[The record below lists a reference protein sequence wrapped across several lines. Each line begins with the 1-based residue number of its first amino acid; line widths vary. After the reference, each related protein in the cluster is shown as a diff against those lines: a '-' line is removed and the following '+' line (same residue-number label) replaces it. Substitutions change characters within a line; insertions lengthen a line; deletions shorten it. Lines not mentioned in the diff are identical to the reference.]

1 MKKSRFF
8 VFIVVLA
15 VISIAGTYYFVNN
28 FNKDKFIGVFITT
41 ESVSDESGNEKI
53 YAQVSDKKDGEFVE
67 KDVTFKN
74 LKGIRF
80 MAPTFADKN
89 GESTTYTISDP
100 EIINSNVDV
109 GDRGTVISGEIYT
122 LTGDN
127 NNLPT
132 YFFNEVYQESNGRI
146 YISRDREFGYEADS
160 RDEEGEMMTFSTIK
174 DDKKT
179 DSYAKMSIYA
189 IFDIKGINIYQM
201 DKNNTVISKS
211 EIDPSNIP
219 ESIKKT
225 DGAEYVVVEYDK
237 VDLKGNKVVTRDFFE
252 KDYEGDLF
260 VNLKSK
266 SGKYI
271 FKETSIE
278 IK

>member
-15 VISIAGTYYFVNN
+15 AISIAGTYYFVNN
-28 FNKDKFIGVFITT
+28 INKDKFIGVFITT

-53 YAQVSDKKDGEFVE
+53 YARVSDKKDGEFVE

-80 MAPTFADKN
+80 MAPTFSDKN

-127 NNLPT
+127 DNLPT

-160 RDEEGEMMTFSTIK
+160 RDEEGEMMTFSTIN

-189 IFDIKGINIYQM
+189 IFDIKGINIYQI

>member
-15 VISIAGTYYFVNN
+15 AISIAGTYYFVNN

-53 YAQVSDKKDGEFVE
+53 YARVSDKKDEEFVE

-89 GESTTYTISDP
+89 EESTTYTISDP
-100 EIINSNVDV
+100 EIINPNVDV
-109 GDRGTVISGEIYT
+109 GDRGTVISGDIYT
-122 LTGDN
+122 LTGDDDN
-127 NNLPT
+127 MPT
-132 YFFNEVYQESNGRI
+132 YFFNEVYQEPNGKI
-146 YISRDREFGYEADS
+146 YMCRESGYGAYLRE
-160 RDEEGEMMTFSTIK
+160 EEGEMMTVHPGNDAGKS
-174 DDKKT
+174 

-237 VDLKGNKVVTRDFFE
+237 VDLKGNKVVTRNFFE